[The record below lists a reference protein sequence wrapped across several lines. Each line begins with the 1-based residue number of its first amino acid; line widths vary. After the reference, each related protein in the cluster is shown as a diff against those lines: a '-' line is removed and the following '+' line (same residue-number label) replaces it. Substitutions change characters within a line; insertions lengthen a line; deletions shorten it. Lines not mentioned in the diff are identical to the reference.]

1 MQRLVQRRRKLGLT
15 NYPKRLK
22 LLKSGIPRLIV
33 RPTNK
38 GIIIEVAE
46 YDPVG
51 DKVIMTV
58 TEKNLT
64 KVDPSLDGNSVPLCY
79 LTGYLA
85 GIQAKKLKVKDAV
98 LDTGRYNI
106 IKGGKISAAL
116 KGFVDSGVKVPHDK
130 AIFPDKKRIEGSHL
144 KKKLPDS
151 IQNLKTKLEAN

>member
-22 LLKSGIPRLIV
+22 LLKSGNPRLIV

-46 YDPVG
+46 YVPNG

-58 TEKNLT
+58 TEKNLA
-64 KVDPSLDGNSVPLCY
+64 KIDPALDGNSVPLCY

-106 IKGGKISAAL
+106 IKGGRISAAL

-130 AIFPDKKRIEGSHL
+130 NIFPDKKRIEGGHL